1 MTDNAGRSGSSWVG
15 PGVLLVVATAVIS
28 GCSTFLNAYAV
39 QGTSSAAFVTVR
51 NVAVAAILVPIAG
64 VVLWRARSRPSAKEI
79 GTLAVIGL
87 VGGAIPFLLFFR
99 GIQLATEAHGAL
111 TASFVYRTL
120 FLFATVFG
128 IVALHERFRPRLAAA
143 AALVLG
149 GNLLLLSLVS
159 PIWTDGSLYVLVATV
174 LWAAEYTI
182 SKRVLRTLRGT
193 TVALGRMGFG
203 AVFLSVYLA
212 ATGGWSVVAAYG
224 PPQWTWVL
232 ISGALLTGFVL
243 TWYTGL
249 ARVDLG
255 VATTV
260 LVLAFPI
267 SWALGVVATGAPV
280 PPATVFGAAV
290 IAVGVLLAL
299 GTGALRATWTYLARR
314 APAPVLT

>member
-1 MTDNAGRSGSSWVG
+1 MTDNAGRSGPSWVG
-15 PGVLLVVATAVIS
+15 PGVLLVLATAVLS
-28 GCSTFLNAYAV
+28 GVSTFLNGYAV

-51 NVAVAAILVPIAG
+51 NVAVAALLVPIAG
-64 VVLWRARSRPSAKEI
+64 FVLWRSRSRPSPKEL
-79 GTLAVIGL
+79 GTLAIIGL

-99 GIQLATEAHGAL
+99 GVQLATEAHGAL

-128 IVALHERFRPRLAAA
+128 VVALRERFRPRIAAA

-149 GNLLLLSLVS
+149 GNFLLLSLVS
-159 PIWTDGSLYVLVATV
+159 PIWTDGSLYVFAATV

-182 SKRVLRTLRGT
+182 SKHVLRTLRGT

-203 AVFLSVYLA
+203 AVFLSAYLA
-212 ATGGWSVVAAYG
+212 ATGGWTVVAGYG
-224 PPQWTWVL
+224 PAQWTWVL

-267 SWALGVVATGAPV
+267 SWALSVVTTGATV
-280 PPATVFGAAV
+280 PAATVLGATAV
-290 IAVGVLLAL
+290 AVGVLLAL
-299 GTGALRATWTYLARR
+299 GTGALRATWMYLARR
-314 APAPVLT
+314 TPAPVLG